1 MRYELASREWFA
13 AVHGIF
19 AQRASCLAAQGIN
32 DRVSVCEVYRDVPSS
47 LGWGTRDV
55 AWSCV
60 YEAGVAD
67 FQLCERDD
75 VRFKAA
81 GSCAAFARLAGY
93 AVNGDPA
100 RLEAY
105 TAMTVAELESGAIE
119 VLIGKRLK
127 EPGDLEN
134 LHDVIARVTCESDV

>member
-13 AVHGIF
+13 AVHGIL
-19 AQRASCLAAQGIN
+19 AQRASCLAAQGLT
-32 DRVSVCEVYRDVPSS
+32 DRVSVCEVYRDVPAS
-47 LGWGTRDV
+47 LGWATRDV

-81 GSCAAFARLAGY
+81 GSHAAFARLAGY
-93 AVNGDPA
+93 AIDGDPA
-100 RLEAY
+100 REAAY
-105 TAMTVAELESGAIE
+105 VAMTMAELESGAIE
-119 VLIGKRLK
+119 VLIGKRFK
-127 EPGDLEN
+127 EPGDLEY
-134 LHDVIARVTCESDV
+134 LHDVIARITLASGA